1 MVGGYSLEAA
11 NGDRFFIHAATPAGR
26 FAGPVT
32 DAAEYAGKD
41 ITLAIDHVGIV
52 KSALG
57 YESNV
62 FRNVSMGGT
71 APLAVH
77 YLMKIL
83 GIGSI
88 GRLHFAGASIT
99 GTGGK

>member
-41 ITLAIDHVGIV
+41 ITLAIDHVGII

-77 YLMKIL
+77 NFMKKVRVRGVSALHYFLML
-83 GIGSI
+83 
-88 GRLHFAGASIT
+88 T
-99 GTGGK
+99 